1 VPGPAGIETFAWTGV
16 YDRKPALGRGWRI
29 ATPTQFNE
37 IAGQNGTSGS
47 VRELVAI
54 SSRLRDG
61 SARIEPMTDIA
72 DLVGERLMIGMT
84 GATLT
89 EADVAVFRETRA
101 AGLILYR
108 RNFENPAGLARM
120 LDGLEEALGRR
131 LLVATD
137 HEGGRIVMLGRGT
150 TIFPDNLALGTA
162 GEETFAFKQGL
173 IEGREL
179 RRLGVDLNLGP
190 CLDVLT
196 DRYSPNIGIR
206 SYGKDAGIVSRY
218 GVARVRGM
226 AKGGVSA
233 CAKHFPGKGHSPL
246 DAHLRLPTIDS
257 SPEEMRAIHV
267 PPFVAA
273 IAAGIES
280 LMTSHPVYPQLDP
293 GRVPATFSRRIVG
306 DWLRGELGFGGV
318 IVSDDLEMGAVT
330 ETCPIGEASVRAA
343 AAGHDLL
350 LVCHTAPAQR
360 AAAAALVDAYRRRQ
374 LPLEECEAAA
384 ERVRRLRLAR
394 TARREGGEPA
404 TEPEGRPL
412 ARAIATRAVTAVG
425 RGAPDLGRAL
435 NGRVHVVFPRFS
447 DLAARI
453 TIEPEVTDE
462 CAWVRG
468 AFGAVG
474 ITPGVSVVG
483 MEPKPEEIDA
493 AAEQAAGAD
502 ATVLFLFDA
511 HLYPS
516 NRALLD
522 ALQARARRLAVALLR
537 DPYDAAL
544 LRPGVRGVTAYG
556 FRTCQ
561 LEAVVARLAH
571 P

>member
-1 VPGPAGIETFAWTGV
+1 
-16 YDRKPALGRGWRI
+16 
-29 ATPTQFNE
+29 
-37 IAGQNGTSGS
+37 
-47 VRELVAI
+47 
-54 SSRLRDG
+54 
-61 SARIEPMTDIA
+61 MTDIA
-72 DLVGERLMIGMT
+72 DLVGERLMIGLS
-84 GATLT
+84 GPTLT
-89 EADVAVFRETRA
+89 EADVDVFRQTHA

-108 RNFENPAGLARM
+108 RNFEGPAALATL
-120 LDGLEEALGRR
+120 LDSLEAALGRR

-137 HEGGRIVMLGRGT
+137 HEGGRIVMLGHGT

-162 GEETFAFKQGL
+162 GEEAFAFKQGL
-173 IEGREL
+173 FEAREL

-206 SYGKDAGIVSRY
+206 SYGKDPGIVMRY
-218 GVARVRGM
+218 GVARIRGM
-226 AKGGVSA
+226 AKGGLSA

-257 SPEEMRAIHV
+257 SPEEMRATHL

-280 LMTSHPVYPQLDP
+280 LMTSHPVYPKLDP
-293 GRVPATFSRRIVG
+293 SGVPATFSRRIVG

-318 IVSDDLEMGAVT
+318 IVSDDLEMGAVS
-330 ETCPIGEASVRAA
+330 ETCPIGEATVRAA

-360 AAAAALVDAYRRRQ
+360 AAANALVTAYRERT
-374 LPLEECEAAA
+374 LPLDECEAAA

-394 TARREGGEPA
+394 PARRGGGEP
-404 TEPEGRPL
+404 TPEPDGRPL
-412 ARAIATRAVTAVG
+412 AQAIATRAVTEVG

-447 DLAARI
+447 DLAPRI
-453 TIEPEVTDE
+453 TIEPEVADE
-462 CAWVRG
+462 RGWVRA
-468 AFGAVG
+468 AFGVAG
-474 ITPGVSVVG
+474 IAPGVSVVG
-483 MEPKPEEIDA
+483 IEPRPEEIEEAIERA
-493 AAEQAAGAD
+493 AVAD

-522 ALQARARRLAVALLR
+522 ALQARARRLAVVLLR

-544 LRPGVRGVTAYG
+544 LKPGVRGLTAYG
-556 FRTCQ
+556 FRKCQ
-561 LEAVVARLAH
+561 LDAVVARLTH